1 MLSSDLVEVIIDYIK
16 ELFRS
21 RQLEV
26 VVVVNLCPYGQ
37 IICTC
42 VGVPGRQDRTEVVA
56 DGI

>member
-26 VVVVNLCPYGQ
+26 VVVV
-37 IICTC
+37 ICVHTDKSFAHAS
-42 VGVPGRQDRTEVVA
+42 VSQVDRTVPK
-56 DGI
+56 